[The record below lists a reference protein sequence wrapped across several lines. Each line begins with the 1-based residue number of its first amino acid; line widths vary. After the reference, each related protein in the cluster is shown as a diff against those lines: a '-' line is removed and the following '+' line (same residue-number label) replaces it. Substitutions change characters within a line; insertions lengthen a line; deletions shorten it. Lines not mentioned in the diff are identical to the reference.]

1 MGKKQVFPL
10 RWGTRQGCLTSP
22 LLLNFVLEVLAT
34 AIRQEEEINHIQI
47 GKKVVKLSLF
57 TDSVHRELQRFHQET
72 TRNNK

>member
-1 MGKKQVFPL
+1 MPL
-10 RWGTRQGCLTSP
+10 KIGNKTGASAFTS
-22 LLLNFVLEVLAT
+22 LIQHWIALEVLAT

-72 TRNNK
+72 TRTDK